1 MRQHSK
7 LQLHVLNLYKKF
19 LRASARHSP
28 SVKEDIQESFRKL
41 SKDISKSDTF
51 LIEYHVRRAE
61 RQLRQLESSNISGVS
76 KIRIQSA
83 SREEEVSNSTIN
95 SEQIKGDKHQ

>member
-1 MRQHSK
+1 PDLVFTKNSDLASPGYLVHLFLSRYMRQHSK

-61 RQLRQLESSNISGVS
+61 RQLRQLETSNISGVS
-76 KIRIQSA
+76 KIRI
-83 SREEEVSNSTIN
+83 
-95 SEQIKGDKHQ
+95 